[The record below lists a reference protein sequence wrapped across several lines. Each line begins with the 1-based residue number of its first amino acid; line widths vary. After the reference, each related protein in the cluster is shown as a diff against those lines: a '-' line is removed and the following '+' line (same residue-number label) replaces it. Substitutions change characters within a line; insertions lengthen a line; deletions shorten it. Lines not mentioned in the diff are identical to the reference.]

1 MNLLIVIIATLFA
14 RFAAQGPTIALDV
27 AAEKPDG
34 KVYMSMCVATDRQT
48 GQERKALI
56 TQCAIHV
63 CSLMLTTMSRG
74 DPRPLMLVS
83 GLTSEE
89 VGILSRAG
97 AEVIESPG
105 LRPWNATGDV
115 WRRRPKTMSSDAEPK
130 RLYTF
135 HKLHAWDPEVTKA
148 RRVAWIDSDAV
159 VIRNAT
165 SLLQV
170 PQVPAAWPM
179 DDACRPKG
187 IPDDLWEQPIY
198 VDGER
203 VPKRDIYWNSG
214 VVVFEPSQ
222 RDHDELWRHYDLGAY
237 TNTDPGSFVTEQD
250 LLQSFYWHTLH
261 RRPHALPATMNF
273 RGYDCSFRQAGKDPI
288 RIVHKSGRTRTI
300 IAHACGDAAEKKET
314 KRDPTYVP
322 QFLRIVKDAIAQDQ
336 CDADQARRQL
346 RLACPTQ
353 IAPDAADD
361 HPSGMSV
368 TRLNHQIV
376 YRSPGPSGLSSI
388 TVTGELIHPETY
400 RETRLAIQNCKVVAY
415 SSVAVRGAVPL
426 VQPPRS
432 SGRCALLYVSE
443 ASGPNPNAE
452 MTTIVHRR
460 TNATRQFS
468 NRKFSK
474 IPKLV
479 PHLLFGGRVSVFFDT
494 KLRMKADLT
503 ALSNL
508 ARDTFLTAY
517 KHPTCLTGCAPMTWM
532 QTEAKLLMNSG
543 RIGQRD
549 QLVAQVKRYSE
560 IMASHTR
567 CQTYIDG
574 ALLIQRNAHALFDAW
589 SAEFFKPENSDR
601 DQIPFAYIA
610 ATTCP
615 NIVEL
620 SPKRPCTNNLCH
632 WYENEGV
639 AKLVRHKFEADDAAA
654 SAKGAPPVPNLG

>member
-222 RDHDELWRHYDLGAY
+222 RDHDELWRHYDLGAFA
-237 TNTDPGSFVTEQD
+237 NTDPGSFVTEQD

-400 RETRLAIQNCKVVAY
+400 RETRLAIQNCTVVAY

-432 SGRCALLYVSE
+432 SGRCARAPL
-443 ASGPNPNAE
+443 
-452 MTTIVHRR
+452 R
-460 TNATRQFS
+460 
-468 NRKFSK
+468 
-474 IPKLV
+474 
-479 PHLLFGGRVSVFFDT
+479 FGGERSQSKRGDDDD
-494 KLRMKADLT
+494 RPSA
-503 ALSNL
+503 N
-508 ARDTFLTAY
+508 
-517 KHPTCLTGCAPMTWM
+517 
-532 QTEAKLLMNSG
+532 
-543 RIGQRD
+543 QRD
-549 QLVAQVKRYSE
+549 QPV
-560 IMASHTR
+560 
-567 CQTYIDG
+567 
-574 ALLIQRNAHALFDAW
+574 
-589 SAEFFKPENSDR
+589 
-601 DQIPFAYIA
+601 
-610 ATTCP
+610 
-615 NIVEL
+615 
-620 SPKRPCTNNLCH
+620 
-632 WYENEGV
+632 
-639 AKLVRHKFEADDAAA
+639 FEE
-654 SAKGAPPVPNLG
+654 KV